1 MAVGEAERDV
11 TTRFA
16 ESLRASGIEVPTVG
30 VGSTPTCSVPP
41 PHLAG
46 VDEWHPGNFLY
57 YDTSQAHT
65 LLSPAHLG
73 SPRLTSAHLG
83 SPGSPRLTSA
93 LPARPGP

>member
-1 MAVGEAERDV
+1 MGEAERDV

-16 ESLRASGIEVPTVG
+16 ESLRASGIEVPTIG

-41 PHLAG
+41 HHLAG

-83 SPGSPRLTSA
+83 SPRMYETTS
-93 LPARPGP
+93 R